1 MLRLVCSF
9 LALCFFCQNS
19 LANDGYRV
27 PDSAIFHSDKKHL
40 WNRLH
45 SVFFVR
51 EDNQGNKVGGD
62 LVDPYLWPSTTE
74 FLLKGNSHNKAIT
87 LLDEF
92 IKGNGHQL
100 IADPLKRA
108 VLQHDLWSI
117 FDWTTNYDKG
127 LPFGGAI
134 SPKTKSKELNDSR
147 KALRSRLSKAIN
159 LLALDET
166 EALGLIN
173 NYSMAVK
180 SGSDLKKLDKTDFEG
195 HFLPSTLLT
204 DNSNWVCVRGSL
216 QGPSAP
222 VHMRYYGGRSPF
234 LVFLNLP
241 GGRTAT
247 LKYLNALNK
256 STAAKFAGTTDDVPL
271 PQFPE
276 GTSVALVRKMS
287 VITQSGDILVSPLVQ
302 TVQIRVYNQVGEDI
316 KDHNSSQTVYKFVL
330 NRKDLF
336 ASINGGLKPVKKNS
350 IEGLSLIYSS
360 DYFEDERLKPNSSVM
375 KSCIDCHSCGGGTIH
390 SIFTYKQDDWVP
402 EAARMSSDKLRLL
415 PTRIIDEQKKAV
427 SWKYKRHDW
436 GLLQGWIETISK
448 S

>member
-1 MLRLVCSF
+1 M
-9 LALCFFCQNS
+9 
-19 LANDGYRV
+19 ANDDYRV

-51 EDNQGNKVGGD
+51 EDNQGNKFGGD

-74 FLLKGNSHNKAIT
+74 FLLKGNSHTKAIT

-180 SGSDLKKLDKTDFEG
+180 SGSDLKKIESFIRAE
-195 HFLPSTLLT
+195 
-204 DNSNWVCVRGSL
+204 NS
-216 QGPSAP
+216 
-222 VHMRYYGGRSPF
+222 
-234 LVFLNLP
+234 
-241 GGRTAT
+241 AT
-247 LKYLNALNK
+247 L
-256 STAAKFAGTTDDVPL
+256 
-271 PQFPE
+271 
-276 GTSVALVRKMS
+276 SV
-287 VITQSGDILVSPLVQ
+287 
-302 TVQIRVYNQVGEDI
+302 
-316 KDHNSSQTVYKFVL
+316 
-330 NRKDLF
+330 
-336 ASINGGLKPVKKNS
+336 GL
-350 IEGLSLIYSS
+350 
-360 DYFEDERLKPNSSVM
+360 
-375 KSCIDCHSCGGGTIH
+375 
-390 SIFTYKQDDWVP
+390 
-402 EAARMSSDKLRLL
+402 
-415 PTRIIDEQKKAV
+415 
-427 SWKYKRHDW
+427 
-436 GLLQGWIETISK
+436 
-448 S
+448 